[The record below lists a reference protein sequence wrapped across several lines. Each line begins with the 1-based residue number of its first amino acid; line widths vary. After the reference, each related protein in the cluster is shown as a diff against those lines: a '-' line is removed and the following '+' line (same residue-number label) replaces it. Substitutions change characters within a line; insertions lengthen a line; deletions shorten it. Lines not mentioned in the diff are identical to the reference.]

1 MKRRTLVTG
10 LLSTPL
16 FAYLPPLNAAN
27 QQIEL
32 VGTLVNMPRNE
43 LQPWIVK
50 QIRDGRLRKPELIKA
65 LLSAGVSHIEPRP
78 VGFKYHAVLMVDA
91 VRRMSLEAEG
101 IANWI
106 PILWNVDYF
115 KHSQARSRNISDWH
129 LENAR
134 SELPTLAEAP
144 AFYTQGMRSRTWLQA
159 DTAITRLAR
168 SGSMHQVFELMLE
181 WAVRDF
187 HSIGHKAILLAGVW
201 RSLEYSGW
209 QDIET
214 ILRGTSYALL
224 ADGNVSA
231 DQEDGWWVKDYPEN
245 LLFSEKIT
253 EVAFI
258 PGSKPSDTE
267 ALVDVMRKRDSR
279 YCSEFAVERIAKGM
293 NIQALWDAVFL
304 TAADSVMNRPNIP
317 MLHCITVS
325 HALHSLWQR
334 TSNPAMRRVIPLQ
347 AISYV
352 VQMKRQRP
360 SGGWNDMNVLAL
372 RPEAKASSDNG
383 AQFDAL
389 GDSIGYAPD
398 DARAL
403 IQAYPL
409 DSDWWKL
416 KQQLNTWL
424 LYKSNRAHD
433 FKYGAAVLETMEW
446 LSSEWR
452 TPYLAACSRLLMGS
466 NMPDSVEGQQI
477 ETWLGGAFS

>member
-1 MKRRTLVTG
+1 MKRRTVVSG
-10 LLSTPL
+10 LLATPL
-16 FAYLPPLNAAN
+16 FAYLPQLHAAN
-27 QQIEL
+27 QQTEL
-32 VGTLVNMPRNE
+32 VATLVDTPRNK
-43 LQPWIVK
+43 LQSWVVK
-50 QIRDGRLRKPELIKA
+50 EIREGRLRKPELIKA

-78 VGFKYHAVLMVDA
+78 VGFKYHAVMMVDA
-91 VRRMSLEAEG
+91 ARRMSLQAEG

-115 KHSQARSRNISDWH
+115 KHSQARSRNISNWH
-129 LENAR
+129 LEDAR
-134 SELPTLAEAP
+134 SDLPSLAEAP
-144 AFYTQGMRSRTWLQA
+144 AFYTQGMRSQTWLQA

-168 SGSMHQVFELMLE
+168 SGSVHQVFELMLE

-187 HSIGHKAILLAGVW
+187 HSIGHKAILLAGIW

-209 QDIET
+209 RDSET
-214 ILRGTSYALL
+214 ILRGTSFALL

-231 DQEDGWWVKDYPEN
+231 DKENGWWVKDYPEN
-245 LLFSEKIT
+245 ILLSEKIT
-253 EVAFI
+253 EAAFL
-258 PGSKPSDTE
+258 PASKPSDTE

-279 YCSEFAVERIAKGM
+279 YCSEFAVQQITKGM

-317 MLHCITVS
+317 MLHCVTVS

-334 TSNPAMRRVIPLQ
+334 TSNPTMRRVIPLQ

-352 VQMKRQRP
+352 VQMKQQRA
-360 SGGWNDMNVLAL
+360 SGRWNNLDVLAL
-372 RPEAKASSDNG
+372 RPAESTDMNKKG
-383 AQFDAL
+383 QFEEL
-389 GDSIGYAPD
+389 GESIGYAPD

-403 IQAYPL
+403 IQSYPL
-409 DSDWWKL
+409 DGDWWQL

-424 LYKSNRAHD
+424 LYKSNKAHD

-446 LSSEWR
+446 LSPEWR